1 MCNAAARQGDGANL
15 IAGSV
20 NTLSVVAKS
29 LKPIFD
35 PESIAIIGASNDIQ
49 KFGGRPIRY
58 MKEGGFEG
66 SIFPVNP
73 KGGEIQGLTA
83 YKDVRDIP
91 EPVDLAVISVPA
103 PGVVAQIEAC
113 AEAGVKG
120 AVIFSSGFAEV
131 GDEGERWQARLTEI
145 AKSSGIRLVGPN
157 CMGMLN
163 TKSRAIGTFSSAFDH
178 GWPQHG
184 NITILSQSGAVGS
197 HTLVL
202 ARERG
207 LGIRG
212 WMTTGNECDVDVAD
226 CMLFAAEDPETEV
239 MVVYMEGCRQPEV
252 LIQALEAARRN
263 RKPVIVLKVGASEIG
278 AVAASSHTASLAGA
292 DAIFDS
298 VYRQYGA
305 YRAHSLE
312 ELLEIAG
319 ACAAGHFP
327 AGNRLGVATVSGG
340 VGVMAC
346 DAAAVNGLDVPALP
360 EQAQRELKELMPFAA
375 VRNPVDTTAQMLNDM
390 SLLRRNLEVLLEQG
404 NCDANLLFLTSIGF
418 NTVLMPQIK
427 EMLPSVRA
435 RFPDDLIV
443 FSAMLSRE
451 DKAFFE
457 TLKFL
462 CIEDPTRAIEAI
474 GALVRFGESF
484 ARGPADAAPSLL
496 ASARPAPA
504 AMLNEVDAAALLR
517 DAGIPVVDSHLVASA
532 DAAVEAASEIGFPAV
547 LKVVSAEIQHKSE
560 VGGVRVGLADGDAV
574 GRAYEEILASVA
586 EKSPGTPI
594 DGIMVAPMISGG
606 VETILGVHT
615 DPVFGPVVMFGLGGI
630 FVEVLKDVTF
640 RVAPFGFD
648 EARRMIAEVKGYP
661 LLQGVRGQPPADV
674 EALAEALALL
684 SVFAVE
690 NRDTVDGVDLNPFV
704 VHEAGKGAVALDA
717 LVVPKSNSA

>member
-1 MCNAAARQGDGANL
+1 MRIAAARQGDGANL

-20 NTLSVVAKS
+20 NTLSVIAKS

-131 GDEGERWQARLTEI
+131 GDEGERWQDRLTEI

-263 RKPVIVLKVGASEIG
+263 R
-278 AVAASSHTASLAGA
+278 
-292 DAIFDS
+292 
-298 VYRQYGA
+298 
-305 YRAHSLE
+305 
-312 ELLEIAG
+312 
-319 ACAAGHFP
+319 
-327 AGNRLGVATVSGG
+327 
-340 VGVMAC
+340 
-346 DAAAVNGLDVPALP
+346 
-360 EQAQRELKELMPFAA
+360 
-375 VRNPVDTTAQMLNDM
+375 
-390 SLLRRNLEVLLEQG
+390 
-404 NCDANLLFLTSIGF
+404 
-418 NTVLMPQIK
+418 
-427 EMLPSVRA
+427 
-435 RFPDDLIV
+435 
-443 FSAMLSRE
+443 
-451 DKAFFE
+451 
-457 TLKFL
+457 
-462 CIEDPTRAIEAI
+462 
-474 GALVRFGESF
+474 
-484 ARGPADAAPSLL
+484 
-496 ASARPAPA
+496 
-504 AMLNEVDAAALLR
+504 
-517 DAGIPVVDSHLVASA
+517 
-532 DAAVEAASEIGFPAV
+532 
-547 LKVVSAEIQHKSE
+547 
-560 VGGVRVGLADGDAV
+560 
-574 GRAYEEILASVA
+574 
-586 EKSPGTPI
+586 
-594 DGIMVAPMISGG
+594 
-606 VETILGVHT
+606 
-615 DPVFGPVVMFGLGGI
+615 
-630 FVEVLKDVTF
+630 
-640 RVAPFGFD
+640 
-648 EARRMIAEVKGYP
+648 
-661 LLQGVRGQPPADV
+661 
-674 EALAEALALL
+674 
-684 SVFAVE
+684 
-690 NRDTVDGVDLNPFV
+690 
-704 VHEAGKGAVALDA
+704 
-717 LVVPKSNSA
+717 